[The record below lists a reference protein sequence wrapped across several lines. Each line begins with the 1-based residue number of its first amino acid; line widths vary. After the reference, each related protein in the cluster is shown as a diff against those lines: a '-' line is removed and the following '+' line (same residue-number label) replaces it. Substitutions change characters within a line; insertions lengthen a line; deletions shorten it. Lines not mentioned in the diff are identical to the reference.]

1 MANGVQVTEVGF
13 GAAQFG
19 NLFRV
24 TTGDEAA
31 GAFDA
36 AWAGGIRYY
45 DTAPHYGVGLSER
58 RLGRMLQA
66 KPRGSFT
73 LSTKVGRL
81 LVDDPSGEGRLDDQG
96 FIVPA
101 TTRRQ
106 WDFSADGVRRSIDES
121 LGRLGL
127 DRIDIVYLHD
137 PDEHFEQALTEA
149 IPALVDLREQGMI
162 GAIGAGMNQS
172 HLLTEFVRRADIDVV
187 MCAGRYTLLE
197 QGALGDLLPLATERG
212 VAVVAAGVYNSG
224 LLAADRPRPGAMYNY
239 EPAPPELLAR
249 ANAIADICESHGV
262 SMPVAAMAFPL
273 LHPAVVSVVMGLR
286 TARQADETLA
296 RFETPV
302 PDALWSDLVAA
313 GLLVPEAAP
322 RASGTAA

>member
-1 MANGVQVTEVGF
+1 VKTRSMANGVQVTEVGF

-19 NLFRV
+19 NLFRM
-24 TTGDEAA
+24 TTDDEAE

-36 AWAGGIRYY
+36 GWAGGIRYY

-66 KPRGSFT
+66 RPRDSFT

-81 LVDDPSGEGRLDDQG
+81 LVDDPSGEGRLDDEG
-96 FIVPA
+96 FVVPA

-106 WDFSADGVRRSIDES
+106 WDFSADGVRRSLDES

-149 IPALVDLREQGMI
+149 IPALIDLREQGMI

-172 HLLTEFVRRADIDVV
+172 HLLTEFVRRTDIDVV

-197 QGALGDLLPLATERG
+197 QGALGDLLPLALRASTTRACSPPTG
-212 VAVVAAGVYNSG
+212 HAPARCTTTNP
-224 LLAADRPRPGAMYNY
+224 PRPSSS
-239 EPAPPELLAR
+239 PARTRSPTSAR
-249 ANAIADICESHGV
+249 A
-262 SMPVAAMAFPL
+262 
-273 LHPAVVSVVMGLR
+273 
-286 TARQADETLA
+286 TA
-296 RFETPV
+296 
-302 PDALWSDLVAA
+302 
-313 GLLVPEAAP
+313 
-322 RASGTAA
+322 